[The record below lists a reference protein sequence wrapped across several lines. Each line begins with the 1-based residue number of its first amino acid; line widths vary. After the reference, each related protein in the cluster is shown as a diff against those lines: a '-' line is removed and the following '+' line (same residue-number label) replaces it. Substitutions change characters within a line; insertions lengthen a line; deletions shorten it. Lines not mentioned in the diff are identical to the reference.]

1 MAARRFSV
9 ALLTL
14 MALAGCGHKAR
25 PGVAA
30 DLAAAKSTTI
40 GVNAYLWKAALQTLA
55 FMPITQA
62 DSNGGVIVTDWYAN
76 PAVPTE
82 RMKVVVTILDP
93 ELRADALHVTASKE
107 VNQNGSWVTADVPA
121 ATTQQLESIILEKA
135 RDIRRSTIAG
145 RPAKG

>member
-1 MAARRFSV
+1 MAAHRLSV
-9 ALLTL
+9 ALFALT
-14 MALAGCGHKAR
+14 ALTACGHKSH

-40 GVNAYLWKAALQTLA
+40 GVNAYLWKAALQTLS

-76 PAVPTE
+76 PAIPTE

-93 ELRADALHVTASKE
+93 ELRADALHVAASKE
-107 VNQNGSWVTADVPA
+107 VNQGGGWVTAQVPA
-121 ATTQQLESIILEKA
+121 ATTQQLEAIILEKA
-135 RDIRRSTIAG
+135 RDIRRATIAG
-145 RPAKG
+145 

>member
-1 MAARRFSV
+1 MSAHRLSV
-9 ALLTL
+9 ALLAL
-14 MALAGCGHKAR
+14 MALGACGHKTH

-40 GVNAYLWKAALQTLA
+40 GVNAYLWKAALETLS

-76 PAVPTE
+76 PAAPTE

-107 VNQNGSWVTADVPA
+107 VNQGGGWVTAQVPA
-121 ATTQQLESIILEKA
+121 STTQQLEAIILEKA
-135 RDIRRSTIAG
+135 RDIRRATIAG
-145 RPAKG
+145 

>member
-1 MAARRFSV
+1 MAARRLSV
-9 ALLTL
+9 ALLSL
-14 MALAGCGHKAR
+14 MALGACGHKTH
-25 PGVAA
+25 PSVAA

-40 GVNAYLWKAALQTLA
+40 GVNAYLWKAALETLA

-62 DSNGGVIVTDWYAN
+62 DSNGGIIVTDWYAN
-76 PAVPTE
+76 PAAPTE

-107 VNQNGSWVTADVPA
+107 VYQGGSWVTAPTPA

-135 RDIRRSTIAG
+135 RDIRRATIAG
-145 RPAKG
+145 

>member
-1 MAARRFSV
+1 MTRHRLSV
-9 ALLTL
+9 ALLVL
-14 MALAGCGHKAR
+14 VALTACGKKSR
-25 PGVAA
+25 PSVAA

-40 GVNAYLWKAALQTLA
+40 GVNAYLWKAALQTLS

-93 ELRADALHVTASKE
+93 ELRADALHVSASKE
-107 VNQNGSWVTADVPA
+107 VNQGGSWITAEVPA
-121 ATTQQLESIILEKA
+121 ATTQKLEAIILEKA
-135 RDIRRSTIAG
+135 RDIRRATIAG
-145 RPAKG
+145 

>member
-1 MAARRFSV
+1 MAAHRLSV
-9 ALLTL
+9 ALLAL
-14 MALAGCGHKAR
+14 MALAACGHKTR

-55 FMPITQA
+55 FLPITQA

-76 PAVPTE
+76 PAIPTE

-93 ELRADALHVTASKE
+93 ELRADALHVAASKE
-107 VNQNGSWVTADVPA
+107 VNQGGTWVTAQVPA
-121 ATTQQLESIILEKA
+121 ATTQQLEAIILEKA
-135 RDIRRSTIAG
+135 RDIRRATISG
-145 RPAKG
+145 

>member
-1 MAARRFSV
+1 MLV
-9 ALLTL
+9 
-14 MALAGCGHKAR
+14 ALAGCGHKTR

-62 DSNGGVIVTDWYAN
+62 DSNGGIIVTDWYAN

-107 VNQNGSWVTADVPA
+107 VYQNGAWVTADVPA

-135 RDIRRSTIAG
+135 RDIRRATIAG
-145 RPAKG
+145 

>member
-1 MAARRFSV
+1 MAAHRLSV
-9 ALLTL
+9 ALLAL
-14 MALAGCGHKAR
+14 MALTACGHKSR

-40 GVNAYLWKAALQTLA
+40 GVNAYLWKAALETLS

-62 DSNGGVIVTDWYAN
+62 DSSGGVIVTDWYAN

-93 ELRADALHVTASKE
+93 ELRADALHVSASKE
-107 VNQNGSWVTADVPA
+107 INQGGSWITAQVPA
-121 ATTQQLESIILEKA
+121 STTQQLEAIILEKA
-135 RDIRRSTIAG
+135 RDIRRATISG
-145 RPAKG
+145 

>member
-1 MAARRFSV
+1 MAAHRLSI

-14 MALAGCGHKAR
+14 MALTACGHKTR
-25 PGVAA
+25 PGVNA

-40 GVNAYLWKAALQTLA
+40 GVNAYLWKAALQTLS

-62 DSNGGVIVTDWYAN
+62 DSNGGIIVTDWDAN
-76 PAVPTE
+76 PAIPTE
-82 RMKVVVTILDP
+82 GMKVVVTILDP

-107 VNQNGSWVTADVPA
+107 VNQNGTWVTADVPA

-135 RDIRRSTIAG
+135 
-145 RPAKG
+145 